1 MAIFDHLLR
10 LLRSRRMTIVTYH
23 HSLAYVG
30 NRPYADVVLNP
41 AFRTSPTHK
50 CLVDTGADYLTLP
63 AHYAPG
69 SGISLTAGTAVSV
82 VLASG
87 GSVSMTQVAG
97 VSVEIEGVPV
107 VVDVFFDHTAGSL
120 ALLGR
125 QALLAAMEA
134 GFNATQWLYK

>member
-1 MAIFDHLLR
+1 MAIFDLLLR
-10 LLRSRRMTIVTYH
+10 LLRSVGMIVVTYP
-23 HSLAYVG
+23 HSLAYIG
-30 NRPYADVVLNP
+30 NRPYADVVLNS
-41 AFRTSPTHK
+41 ALGTSPTHK

-63 AHYAPG
+63 AHYAAG
-69 SGISLTAGTAVSV
+69 SGISLTSGTPVSV

-87 GSVSMTQVAG
+87 GSVSMTQVSGVNVTIEG
-97 VSVEIEGVPV
+97 VSVT
-107 VVDVFFDHTAGSL
+107 VDVFFDHTAGSL

>member
-1 MAIFDHLLR
+1 MAIFDVLLR
-10 LLRSRRMTIVTYH
+10 LLRSIGMTVVTYH
-23 HSLAYVG
+23 HALAYIG

-41 AFRTSPTHK
+41 AFGTSPTHK

-63 AHYAPG
+63 AHYAAG
-69 SGISLTAGTAVSV
+69 SGISLASGAPVSV

-87 GSVSMTQVAG
+87 GSVSMTQVSG
-97 VSVEIEGVPV
+97 VSVTIEGFAVI
-107 VVDVFFDHTAGSL
+107 VDVFFDHTAGSL

-134 GFNATQWLYK
+134 GFSATQWLYK